1 MDDLLKESTDCF
13 SEVVNKDRDSRLEE
27 TNMSAYFGIVPEDTA
42 NQTTIERE
50 GYPIIYKEKTD
61 SVRQLSNVVIQN
73 HMIQTVLLYENPI
86 NVNMLDSLF
95 RTELQKKN
103 IKAQTVIQYTD
114 NTTNKTYYSNHD
126 SLPKKDFDRLPE
138 IIAGVDGEIT
148 LRAFV
153 KLSPAGIVRNAASA
167 MGGITFIWVI
177 LMSVFIYLALK
188 KEKVAA
194 VTEQTKQNR
203 VRLTDNLLLETDKNC
218 LIYKQ
223 KEIKLTG
230 QYTQFLSVLFHNS
243 DHFASYEELIQK
255 IYGKI
260 EEEAGKE
267 RLSQL
272 VKRIRMDVFTSI
284 PEVELE
290 NVPRKGYKVILAEKN
305 IAV

>member
-13 SEVVNKDRDSRLEE
+13 SEAVNKDRDFRLEE
-27 TNMSAYFGIVPEDTA
+27 TNMPIYFSYFPEDTA
-42 NQTTIERE
+42 NQITIERE

-61 SVRQLSNVVIQN
+61 SVRQLSNVVMQN
-73 HMIQTVLLYENPI
+73 HAVQTVLLYENPI

-95 RTELQKKN
+95 RTELQKKK
-103 IKAQTVIQYTD
+103 IKAQTVIQHTN
-114 NTTNKTYYSNHD
+114 NTTNKTYYSHRD
-126 SLPKKDFDRLPE
+126 SLPKKGFDRLPE
-138 IIAGVDGEIT
+138 VIAGVDGEIT

-153 KLSPAGIVRNAASA
+153 KLSPASIVRNTASA
-167 MGGITFIWVI
+167 MGGVTFAWII

-194 VTEQTKQNR
+194 VTEQPERNR
-203 VRLTDNLLLETDKNC
+203 VQFADNLYLEADRNC

-230 QYTQFLSVLFHNS
+230 QYTQFLSVLFNCP
-243 DHFASYEELIQK
+243 DHFAGYEELIREL
-255 IYGKI
+255 YGEI
-260 EEEAGKE
+260 GNEAGKE

-272 VKRIRMDVFTSI
+272 AKRIRTDVFTSI
-284 PEVELE
+284 PEVELK